1 MLHVRNYLN
10 SAIFSAV
17 QAPRHRNL
25 FLPGPSWAGA
35 VLLAHTH
42 THTRARGDTQRHAFP
57 CPSRPPWSGR
67 QRQCVVLLSLFLLV
81 FLSFP
86 PHTPTQA
93 LLFFFYVIF
102 MDSVVAVPSRVLLR
116 VRLRAT
122 ASDRP
127 KRDVGCM
134 TVIFFFF
141 PFLSR

>member
-1 MLHVRNYLN
+1 MVGKAKAMRRIAEPVFAGF
-10 SAIFSAV
+10 SFFSA
-17 QAPRHRNL
+17 
-25 FLPGPSWAGA
+25 
-35 VLLAHTH
+35 TH
-42 THTRARGDTQRHAFP
+42 TD
-57 CPSRPPWSGR
+57 PSP
-67 QRQCVVLLSLFLLV
+67 
-81 FLSFP
+81 
-86 PHTPTQA
+86 A
-93 LLFFFYVIF
+93 FFFYVIF